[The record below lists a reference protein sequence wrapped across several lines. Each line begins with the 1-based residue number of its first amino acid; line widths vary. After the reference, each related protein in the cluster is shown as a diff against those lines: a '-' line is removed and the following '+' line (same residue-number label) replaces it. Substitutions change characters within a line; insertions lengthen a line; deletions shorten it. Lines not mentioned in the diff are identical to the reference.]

1 MSSINNIGDRANTGL
16 PPRSARANSMR
27 QCGSLQHLNSDA
39 DSNIAEEELNQSAHS
54 PMLNHR
60 HLQSS
65 SPSLSDAKQTPDS
78 LHESDQK
85 KFF

>member
-39 DSNIAEEELNQSAHS
+39 DSNIAEEELN
-54 PMLNHR
+54 
-60 HLQSS
+60 
-65 SPSLSDAKQTPDS
+65 
-78 LHESDQK
+78 
-85 KFF
+85 